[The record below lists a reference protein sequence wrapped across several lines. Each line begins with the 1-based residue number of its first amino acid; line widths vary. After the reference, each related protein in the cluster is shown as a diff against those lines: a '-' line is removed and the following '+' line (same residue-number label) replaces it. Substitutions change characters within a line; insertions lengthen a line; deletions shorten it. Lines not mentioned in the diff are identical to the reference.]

1 MWTGAGVCACM
12 NHTDIMIH
20 VLLHN
25 KQNVSQL
32 LFPQHTWLFK
42 QGTKKNFGLT
52 IWPKKRSWN
61 ATTKCF
67 SEKELHILQPSISK
81 HKGVQ
86 KIPCQHTHTFNFKIH
101 NPGRSRMW
109 RHFLSVQNVINNF
122 NFFYRLRARFPS
134 AEYLP
139 FSLLLVVI
147 LSGD

>member
-1 MWTGAGVCACM
+1 MYCYTTSKMFRSFCSLSTRDFL
-12 NHTDIMIH
+12 NKELKRIH
-20 VLLHN
+20 AE
-25 KQNVSQL
+25 
-32 LFPQHTWLFK
+32 
-42 QGTKKNFGLT
+42 NFGLT

-109 RHFLSVQNVINNF
+109 RHFLSVQNVINNL